1 MARIQLGAPAT
12 GLRGTIGGITYS
24 ENGSGVYA
32 KAWAQGPKKRTQ
44 AQQWLRSILSMG
56 GGLWA
61 SLSGADRTAWKNF
74 AKAPTEI
81 DKDPWGIQYFLS
93 GWQWFIRAQMRR
105 VAVGLGPSATPPSAP
120 APTVV
125 HYPALDIFAPTF
137 GTSTI
142 SWAHDDFAPT
152 ESVVLDLVFV
162 RTPTL
167 DEASHGFRQVLA
179 KYEPGADSE
188 DIQAQLESIFGL
200 FGAGWTAHARIFRQH
215 EFGDR
220 SIVTPLSTVVH
231 T

>member
-32 KAWAQGPKKRTQ
+32 KAWAQGPKKRT
-44 AQQWLRSILSMG
+44 AGQQWLRSILSMG

-61 SLSGADRTAWKNF
+61 ALTDGERAAWRAF
-74 AKAPTEI
+74 ALAPTEI
-81 DKDPWGIQYFLS
+81 DKDPWGVQYFLS
-93 GWQWFIRAQMRR
+93 GYHWFIRSQMRR
-105 VAVGLGPSATPPSAP
+105 VAVGLAPSATPPSAP
-120 APTVV
+120 APVVV
-125 HYPALDIFAPTF
+125 HYPALDVYAPTA

-142 SWAHDDFAPT
+142 AWAHDDFAAT
-152 ESVVLDLVFV
+152 ESVVLDIVFV

-167 DEASHGFRQVLA
+167 VEASHGFRQVLA
-179 KYEPGADSE
+179 LYEPGADSE
-188 DIQAQLESIFGL
+188 DIQAALESIFGL
-200 FGAGWTAHARIFRQH
+200 FSVGWTAHGRIFRQH

-220 SIVTPLSTVVH
+220 SLAATVSDVVH